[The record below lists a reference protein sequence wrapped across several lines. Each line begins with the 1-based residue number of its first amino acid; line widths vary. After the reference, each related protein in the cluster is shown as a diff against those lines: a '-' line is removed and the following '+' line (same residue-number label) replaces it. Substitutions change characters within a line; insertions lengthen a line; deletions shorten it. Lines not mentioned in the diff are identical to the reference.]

1 MSFICGIYN
10 ASTGRIRGSNV
21 RLLELHNFVGGE
33 VNAGAFF
40 PFLNLLDLYDKL
52 AGGVEDM
59 YGCGE
64 LERRAS
70 LPKIPLMESSR

>member
-1 MSFICGIYN
+1 MLG
-10 ASTGRIRGSNV
+10 
-21 RLLELHNFVGGE
+21 LHNFVGGE

-52 AGGVEDM
+52 AGGVEDIN
-59 YGCGE
+59 GFGE

-70 LPKIPLMESSR
+70 LLRIPLTESSR